1 VISAASA
8 DEAAALLW
16 RLWATGATIP
26 ALPIGCRPGSV
37 DDAWR
42 IQRAL
47 DSRAGPG
54 AGWKIAGTS
63 AAGQRH
69 IGADGPV
76 IGRLYRRCMVET
88 EAELDVRALTMRSA
102 EPEFAFRIARDIH
115 PGDTDFATPGVL
127 SNITSF
133 HPAIEMPDTRFS
145 DFPGV
150 GIPSLVADAMCAAFL
165 VVGPPVAHWRLE
177 ELCALEVV
185 MRRNGVEVSSGA
197 GAAVL
202 GDPCGALTW
211 LANELRSR
219 GEMLRAGDIVATGAA
234 APPIAIGP
242 GDVIAAEFGGRAR
255 VAVSFAP

>member
-1 VISAASA
+1 MSAPTA

-16 RLWATGATIP
+16 RLWSTGATVP
-26 ALPIGCRPGSV
+26 ALPIGCRPTSV

-47 DSRAGPG
+47 DCRAGPG

-63 AAGQRH
+63 AVGQRH

-76 IGRLYRRCMVET
+76 VGRLYHRCILGT
-88 EAELDVRALTMRSA
+88 DAELDARALTMRSA
-102 EPEFAFRIARDIH
+102 EPEFAFRIARDIE
-115 PGDTDFATPGVL
+115 PGETEFSGPDVL
-127 SNITSF
+127 SAVASF
-133 HPAIEMPDTRFS
+133 HPAIEVPDTRFS

-177 ELCALEVV
+177 ELRSVGVV
-185 MRRNGVEVSSGA
+185 MRRNGGQVSEGSGE
-197 GAAVL
+197 AVL
-202 GDPCGALTW
+202 GDPCGALIW

-219 GEMLRAGDIVATGAA
+219 GQMLRAGDVVATGAA
-234 APPIAIGP
+234 APPIEIDAGSSIE
-242 GDVIAAEFGGRAR
+242 AEFGGRS
-255 VAVSFAP
+255 VVSVSFQP